1 MAWKTRTLLAVAIGS
16 LAILGCSKDD
26 PRLKNLNAG
35 ISKDS
40 ALAVLGGGTGERP
53 ESYLVKGQMIEAV
66 MVRREGVEGPL
77 DSLPKTD
84 YNPVVIINGKLAG
97 WGWEYF
103 DSLSQ
108 EIGVTQH
115 TKPVKKKNRD

>member
-1 MAWKTRTLLAVAIGS
+1 
-16 LAILGCSKDD
+16 
-26 PRLKNLNAG
+26 
-35 ISKDS
+35 
-40 ALAVLGGGTGERP
+40 
-53 ESYLVKGQMIEAV
+53 
-66 MVRREGVEGPL
+66 
-77 DSLPKTD
+77 
-84 YNPVVIINGKLAG
+84 VIINGKLAG